1 MGQLMNLQ
9 NASNFVKKTLYLQR
23 QLKYSP
29 TINLGL
35 PKNSKQQSMKRK
47 LLLTQKTESK
57 LIQAKLNKQI
67 KKAKRVYKEK
77 VEKLFQDGNAT
88 EENNRV
94 L

>member
-1 MGQLMNLQ
+1 
-9 NASNFVKKTLYLQR
+9 
-23 QLKYSP
+23 
-29 TINLGL
+29 
-35 PKNSKQQSMKRK
+35 MKRK